1 MRIRIT
7 AAATLTSQVNF
18 ELCRTIKMFS
28 YMEQQRVVSI
38 HKPFFGAAD
47 LHIYDWRIVIV
58 GLSHFRLPPQLC
70 SIQRCSDD

>member
-7 AAATLTSQVNF
+7 TLTSQVNF
-18 ELCRTIKMFS
+18 ELCRTTYIKMFS

-58 GLSHFRLPPQLC
+58 SHFRLPPQLC
-70 SIQRCSDD
+70 SIRTTALQ